1 MHEVGTDGLVRDLK
15 AALNALQHV
24 DWVHVNRVTGRIL
37 VAFDDGE
44 IDADDIIEIVESL
57 EDDHGVGDELF
68 PNDRAA
74 LPGDL
79 EPIVRDAVALVADV
93 VAVALG
99 GAGRLARLTP
109 VPIEAVAVIPF
120 VQSQA
125 RIREVLERAFGAS
138 LTDAGLA
145 IANAV
150 AQTLAQ
156 GPLGPAVDGVER
168 AALLAE
174 HSARRALW
182 HAIDEELQT
191 ADSDD
196 VGPVSVEPR
205 PVPLPPGPVEQYE
218 DRAALVSVAGAGL
231 TAVFSRDP
239 RRGLAT
245 LMASAP
251 KAAHHGRS
259 VFAAHLGRALAARGA
274 LSIDDGALR
283 RLDRIDCLVLD
294 ASVLRTDLGLRPVAA
309 AMVSAARHAGHMV
322 AVAGDADLAAELGA
336 DLELDG
342 GKGLAAAVREMQADG
357 CAVALVCGLD
367 HNDALAAAD
376 CGIGVWSERGPV
388 PWAADV
394 IVGDDLAS
402 AAFLVDAMGVAHELS
417 RQSVALALGGASV
430 AGVLALVLPGRLATA
445 RAMTAV
451 NVAALASQANATR
464 AAVVLNRRESRVGV
478 EAPPPWHALD
488 VDEVLEL
495 VGTSPEGLS
504 DDEVASRGPADRVY
518 VSRAPSLPASVA
530 KELVNPLTPVLAGAA
545 AISSA
550 VGSMTDA
557 VIVGAVAGA
566 NGLIGGIQR
575 YRVEQAVRSLEDAD
589 RQLVTVRRNGAT
601 VDVPVED
608 VVVGDVVRLEAG
620 DAVPGD
626 ARVIDAAA
634 LEVDESALT
643 GESLTVPKTPAP
655 TGAASLADRSSMLY
669 ESTAVAAGSADAVV
683 VATGTAT
690 EVGSVLALAGDDGPP
705 PGGVEARLQELTRRT
720 LPVAAVSAAGVMA
733 AGLLHGRTLRSTLQS
748 AVSLGVAAVPE
759 GLPILATMA
768 QLSAAR
774 RLAGRGA
781 LVRSPRAIEALG
793 RVDVVCTD
801 KTGTLTEGSIELAAV
816 VDASG
821 EHDGDSMTDTA
832 RRVVAIGAQASPQ
845 HENGDP
851 LPHLTDRAVVDGARR
866 WGIAPDENG
875 GWRRE
880 AELPFEPA
888 RGYHAVLGR
897 SAGSQ
902 WLSVKGAPEVVL
914 PRCDRWACEGEE
926 LPLDD
931 AVRDTLDNEVQRLAK
946 RGFRVLVVAQREA
959 SSRRDLDDERVQRLV
974 LVGLLGLAD
983 PVRDTA
989 ASAIAQLHQA
999 GVRVVMLTGDHPST
1013 AEGVAAKLGIL
1024 NGGDILTGVKIDELD
1039 DGELERELDHVTVF
1053 ARVTPAHKM
1062 RLVRAYQR
1070 SGKAVAMTGDGANDA
1085 PAIRLA
1091 DVGIA
1096 LGPHSTPAARH
1107 AADLVVADGRIETI
1121 VDAVVEGRAMW
1132 ASVREALAILLGGNL
1147 GEIAFTV
1154 GGAALVGRSPLN
1166 ARQLLL
1172 VNLLTDVLP
1181 AMAIAVRP
1189 PPDRSAEDLLAE
1201 GPEESL
1207 GSQLERAILVRAAAT
1222 ALGAGSA
1229 WGVARVTGRGKR
1241 ANTVG
1246 LAALIGTQLG
1256 QTLTSGWN
1264 DPLVW
1269 AASLGSAAAM
1279 VGVIQTPGLSRLFGC
1294 TPLGPI
1300 GWTIAASTATGA
1312 TGLSVA
1318 APALAGALGS
1328 RLWPQAPD
1336 SAPSAA
1342 C

>member
-1 MHEVGTDGLVRDLK
+1 MHEIGADGLARDLK
-15 AALNALQHV
+15 AALQVLHHV
-24 DWVHVNRVTGRIL
+24 DWVQVNRVTGRVL

-44 IDADDIIEIVESL
+44 IDVDDIVDVVESL
-57 EDDHGVGDELF
+57 EDDHGVGGERF

-74 LPGDL
+74 LPGDP

-93 VAVALG
+93 MAVALG
-99 GAGRLARLTP
+99 GAGRLARLAP

-182 HAIDEELQT
+182 HAIDEELHD
-191 ADSDD
+191 ADRDD
-196 VGPVSVEPR
+196 VVPVSVEPR
-205 PVPLPPGPVEQYE
+205 PFPLPPGPVELYQ
-218 DRAALVSVAGAGL
+218 DRAALASLAGAGM
-231 TAVFSRDP
+231 TALFSRDL
-239 RRGLAT
+239 RRGVAT

-274 LSIDDGALR
+274 LCIDDNALR
-283 RLDRIDCLVLD
+283 RLDRIDCLALD
-294 ASVLRTDLGLRPVAA
+294 ASVLTTDLGLRPVAA

-322 AVAGDADLAAELGA
+322 AVAGDPDLAAELGA

-342 GKGLAAAVREMQADG
+342 GDDLAAAVREMQADG
-357 CAVALVCGLD
+357 CTVALVCGQD
-367 HNDALAAAD
+367 HNALAAAD
-376 CGIGVWSERGPV
+376 CGIGVWPGRGPV

-394 IVGDDLAS
+394 IVGEDLAS
-402 AAFLVDAMGVAHELS
+402 AAFLINAMGVAHELS
-417 RQSVALALGGASV
+417 RQSVALALGGSSV
-430 AGVLALVLPGRLATA
+430 AGVLALVLPRRLATA
-445 RAMTAV
+445 RAMAAV
-451 NVAALASQANATR
+451 NVAALAAQANATR
-464 AAVVLNRRESRVGV
+464 AAVVLNRREPRVAV
-478 EAPPPWHALD
+478 EAPPRWHALD
-488 VDEVLEL
+488 VDEVLER
-495 VGTSPEGLS
+495 VGASPKGLS
-504 DDEVASRGPADRVY
+504 DDEVARRGPADPAHLPRM
-518 VSRAPSLPASVA
+518 ASLPASVV
-530 KELVNPLTPVLAGAA
+530 KELANPLTPVLAGAA
-545 AISSA
+545 AVSSA

-575 YRVEQAVRSLEDAD
+575 YRVERAVRSLEDAD

-620 DAVPGD
+620 DAVPAD

-643 GESLTVPKTPAP
+643 GESLPVPKTPAP
-655 TGAASLADRSSMLY
+655 TEAASVADRSSMLY

-683 VATGTAT
+683 VATGAAT
-690 EVGSVLALAGDDGPP
+690 EIGSVLTLAGDDGPP

-781 LVRSPRAIEALG
+781 LVRTPRAIEALG
-793 RVDVVCTD
+793 RVDIVCTD
-801 KTGTLTEGSIELAAV
+801 KTGTLTEGRIELAAV

-821 EHDGDSMTDTA
+821 EHDGESMTDTA
-832 RRVVAIGAQASPQ
+832 RRVVAIGVQASPSQ
-845 HENGDP
+845 ENGDP
-851 LPHLTDRAVVDGARR
+851 LPHLTDRAVVDGAER
-866 WGIAPDENG
+866 WGIAPDDNG

-897 SAGSQ
+897 SAGSR
-902 WLSVKGAPEVVL
+902 WLSVKGAPEVVV
-914 PRCDRWACEGEE
+914 PRCDRWACEGVE

-931 AVRDTLDNEVQRLAK
+931 AVRDTLDDEVQQLAK

-989 ASAIAQLHQA
+989 ASAIAQLQKA

-1024 NGGDILTGVKIDELD
+1024 NGGGILIGPKLDELD
-1039 DGELERELDHVTVF
+1039 DSALERELDHVTVF
-1053 ARVTPAHKM
+1053 ARVTPTHKV

-1096 LGPHSTPAARH
+1096 LGRHSTPAARH

-1189 PPDRSAEDLLAE
+1189 PPDRSPEELLAE

-1207 GSQLERAILVRAAAT
+1207 GSQLDRAILVRAAAT

-1229 WGVARVTGRGKR
+1229 WSAARVTGRGKR

-1269 AASLGSAAAM
+1269 AASVGSAAAM

-1300 GWTIAASTATGA
+1300 GWTIAASSAAGA

-1318 APALAGALGS
+1318 APALAGAAGR
-1328 RLWPQAPD
+1328 RLWAQAPD
-1336 SAPSAA
+1336 SVPSAA